1 MENKENQIRTILLV
15 KINSEINNQEN
26 KIEFKSLARKKHLI
40 NNFKIEFKE
49 FFQGNTLE
57 KNFISK
63 NLFQFESPISEL
75 DTNPTLIKSKKINEK
90 KEKKIEKILPLK
102 YLQSLSEDLKSNKP
116 LKRKLTKSKTC

>member
-1 MENKENQIRTILLV
+1 MDTKSNEIRTILLL
-15 KINSEINNQEN
+15 KINSEIDIKNN
-26 KIEFKSLARKKHLI
+26 KIEFKSLS
-40 NNFKIEFKE
+40 NNKNVIENYEIEFNE
-49 FFQGNTLE
+49 FYQGYEN
-57 KNFISK
+57 NFISN

>member
-1 MENKENQIRTILLV
+1 MDTKSNEIRTILLL
-15 KINSEINNQEN
+15 KINSEIDIKNN
-26 KIEFKSLARKKHLI
+26 KIEFKSLSNKKNVI
-40 NNFKIEFKE
+40 ENYEIEFNE
-49 FFQGNTLE
+49 FYQGYEN
-57 KNFISK
+57 NFISN

>member
-1 MENKENQIRTILLV
+1 MDTKSNEIRTILLL
-15 KINSEINNQEN
+15 KIDSEIDIKNN
-26 KIEFKSLARKKHLI
+26 KIEFKSLS
-40 NNFKIEFKE
+40 NNKNVIENYEIEFNE
-49 FFQGNTLE
+49 FYQGYEN
-57 KNFISK
+57 NFISN

-75 DTNPTLIKSKKINEK
+75 DTNPTLIKSNKINEK

>member
-1 MENKENQIRTILLV
+1 MDTKSNEIRTILLL
-15 KINSEINNQEN
+15 KINSEIDIKNN
-26 KIEFKSLARKKHLI
+26 KIEFKSLSNKKNVI
-40 NNFKIEFKE
+40 ENYEIEFNE
-49 FFQGNTLE
+49 FYQGYEN
-57 KNFISK
+57 NFIS
-63 NLFQFESPISEL
+63 NNFFQFESPISEL

>member
-1 MENKENQIRTILLV
+1 MDTKSNEIRTILLL
-15 KINSEINNQEN
+15 KINSEIDIKNN
-26 KIEFKSLARKKHLI
+26 KIEFKSLS
-40 NNFKIEFKE
+40 NNKNVIENYEIEFNE
-49 FFQGNTLE
+49 FYQGYEN
-57 KNFISK
+57 NFISN

-75 DTNPTLIKSKKINEK
+75 DTNPTLIKSNKINEK